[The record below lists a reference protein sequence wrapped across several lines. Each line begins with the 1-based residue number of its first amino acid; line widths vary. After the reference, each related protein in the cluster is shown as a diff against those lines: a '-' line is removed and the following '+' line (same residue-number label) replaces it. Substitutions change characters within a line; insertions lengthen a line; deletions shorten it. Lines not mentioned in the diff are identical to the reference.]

1 MPKQLLPTVIT
12 DMRRRLLDRHSNKN
26 EHYALL
32 VSFLTLYLYV
42 QETDGPFTLH
52 EYEQV
57 NVLNCLEAA
66 FSKEPPSSNVFEVL
80 TQDGCAGPSHAQ
92 QESSVISIL
101 LHYIEQEIHVSVR
114 FGALQVWHCSVMLLH
129 ICLETCTM
137 QLH

>member
-66 FSKEPPSSNVFEVL
+66 FSKEAPSSNVFEVL
-80 TQDGCAGPSHAQ
+80 TQDGCAG
-92 QESSVISIL
+92 
-101 LHYIEQEIHVSVR
+101 
-114 FGALQVWHCSVMLLH
+114 
-129 ICLETCTM
+129 
-137 QLH
+137 